1 MQDENESRM
10 EKKIDKEC
18 FDALDF
24 VMLLVTFVLVVA
36 VISYSIPHVEKTTT
50 AVSSYTKEEPHILEW
65 QKGSPPNGSPPEDKE
80 VGFAPSSEVC
90 FTPSLEEDAAF
101 SMEQFPLTI
110 LSEEMLTHF
119 ELSDRMYDV
128 LYYFVDH
135 YGWEK
140 GYEFCEIIEVVESP
154 DETGAYGVSVGM
166 VFENERYV
174 CVWLRDGSW
183 DALVLYDTPLT
194 DRLVEMW
201 EYI

>member
-1 MQDENESRM
+1 MKNANGIDKDKR
-10 EKKIDKEC
+10 IDKEC

-50 AVSSYTKEEPHILEW
+50 AVSSYTKEEPHIEW
-65 QKGSPPNGSPPEDKE
+65 QKGSLPNENPP
-80 VGFAPSSEVC
+80 
-90 FTPSLEEDAAF
+90 LEENMEVEEPLQKEDADF
-101 SMEQFPLTI
+101 SMEKFPLTI